1 MSSEAAMSVD
11 SASHARNAAR
21 VRREE
26 EELRKLM
33 AEARGETNEEP
44 SSDIQQEASEEA
56 PQEASREVE
65 ATEEPQEASK
75 AEQKEEPKLS
85 KEEESFKKR
94 YGDLRR
100 HMQEKEQE
108 YKLEL
113 EKIKAQLDK
122 SAKNELVLPK
132 SEEEIAAWAKKYPDV
147 AAIVEAIADKKASE
161 RSSDLDKRLKEIEE
175 LRVQA
180 KKDKAE
186 AELMSLHPDFAEIRS
201 ADEFHE
207 WAESQPKWVQ
217 DALYE
222 NVDDARS
229 VARVID
235 LYKADKGIVKQK
247 TTSSDKAAASS
258 VNAKTRNTPEA
269 DESKSYFRES
279 QVNKM
284 TTKEY
289 EKNADAIMDAI
300 RSGKFVYDVSG
311 KK

>member
-1 MSSEAAMSVD
+1 MSEAATAVD
-11 SASHARNAAR
+11 SASHLRNAAR
-21 VRREE
+21 VKKDEE
-26 EELRKLM
+26 DLRKLM
-33 AEARGETNEEP
+33 EEHLNGAQEPTSDVQQEATEEVTQEERVAKEDTNEEP
-44 SSDIQQEASEEA
+44 QE
-56 PQEASREVE
+56 SRK
-65 ATEEPQEASK
+65 EEPQ
-75 AEQKEEPKLS
+75 LS

-108 YKLEL
+108 YKLEI

-147 AAIVEAIADKKASE
+147 AAIVEAIADKKANE
-161 RSSDLDKRLKEIEE
+161 RATDLDKRLKEIEE
-175 LRVQA
+175 LRTQA

-186 AELMSLHPDFAEIRS
+186 AELMSLHPDFVEIRA

-235 LYKADKGIVKQK
+235 LYKADKGIAKQK
-247 TTSSDKAAASS
+247 STSADKAAASS

-284 TTKEY
+284 STKEY

-311 KK
+311 RK

>member
-11 SASHARNAAR
+11 SASHLRNAERAKR
-21 VRREE
+21 DE
-26 EELRKLM
+26 EELRKLIE
-33 AEARGETNEEP
+33 EARGGAQEST
-44 SSDIQQEASEEA
+44 SDIQQEATEKA
-56 PQEASREVE
+56 PQEASRE
-65 ATEEPQEASK
+65 ADTNEEPQESRE
-75 AEQKEEPKLS
+75 EQVTLS

-132 SEEEIAAWAKKYPDV
+132 SEDEIAAWAKKYPDV

-186 AELMSLHPDFAEIRS
+186 AELMSLHPDFVEIRG

-235 LYKADKGIVKQK
+235 LYKADKGIAKQK

-269 DESKSYFRES
+269 DDSKSYFRES

-284 TTKEY
+284 STKEY

-311 KK
+311 RK

>member
-1 MSSEAAMSVD
+1 
-11 SASHARNAAR
+11 
-21 VRREE
+21 
-26 EELRKLM
+26 M
-33 AEARGETNEEP
+33 AQARGETDEE
-44 SSDIQQEASEEA
+44 SASDIQQEATEEAPQEATEEA
-56 PQEASREVE
+56 PQEASRE
-65 ATEEPQEASK
+65 ADTNEEPKESNQE
-75 AEQKEEPKLS
+75 EVKLS

-132 SEEEIAAWAKKYPDV
+132 SEDEIAAWAKKYPDV

-180 KKDKAE
+180 KRDKAE
-186 AELMSLHPDFAEIRS
+186 AELMSLHPDFIEIRK
-201 ADEFHE
+201 ADEFHD
-207 WAESQPKWVQ
+207 WAEAQPKWVQ

-222 NVDDARS
+222 NVDDAKS

-235 LYKADKGIVKQK
+235 LYKADKGIAKQK

-284 TTKEY
+284 STKEY

-311 KK
+311 RK

>member
-1 MSSEAAMSVD
+1 
-11 SASHARNAAR
+11 
-21 VRREE
+21 
-26 EELRKLM
+26 
-33 AEARGETNEEP
+33 
-44 SSDIQQEASEEA
+44 
-56 PQEASREVE
+56 
-65 ATEEPQEASK
+65 
-75 AEQKEEPKLS
+75 
-85 KEEESFKKR
+85 
-94 YGDLRR
+94 
-100 HMQEKEQE
+100 
-108 YKLEL
+108 
-113 EKIKAQLDK
+113 
-122 SAKNELVLPK
+122 
-132 SEEEIAAWAKKYPDV
+132 
-147 AAIVEAIADKKASE
+147 
-161 RSSDLDKRLKEIEE
+161 LDKRLKEIEE

-186 AELMSLHPDFAEIRS
+186 AELMSLHPDFTEIRS
-201 ADEFHE
+201 DDAFHE

-235 LYKADKGIVKQK
+235 LYKADKGIAKQK

-269 DESKSYFRES
+269 DDSKSYFRES

-300 RSGKFVYDVSG
+300 RSGKFIYDVSG
-311 KK
+311 RK

>member
-1 MSSEAAMSVD
+1 MSSEAAISVD

-21 VRREE
+21 VQRDE

-33 AEARGETNEEP
+33 AEARGETDEE
-44 SSDIQQEASEEA
+44 STSDIQQETTEEA
-56 PQEASREVE
+56 PQEASREADTNE
-65 ATEEPQEASK
+65 KPQEGH
-75 AEQKEEPKLS
+75 KEESQLS
-85 KEEESFKKR
+85 REEESFKKR

-108 YKLEL
+108 FKVQIEQLKSQLER
-113 EKIKAQLDK
+113 
-122 SAKNELVLPK
+122 STKNELVLPK
-132 SEEEIAAWAKKYPDV
+132 SEDEIAAWAKKYPDV
-147 AAIVEAIADKKASE
+147 AGIVEAIADKKASE
-161 RSSDLDKRLKEIEE
+161 RSSDLDKRLKEIED

-180 KKDKAE
+180 KRDKAE
-186 AELMSLHPDFAEIRS
+186 AELMSLHPDFIEIRK
-201 ADEFHE
+201 ADEFHD
-207 WAESQPKWVQ
+207 WAEAQPKWVQ

-222 NVDDARS
+222 NVDDAKS

-235 LYKADKGIVKQK
+235 LYKADKGITNQK

-284 TTKEY
+284 STKEY

-311 KK
+311 RK

>member
-1 MSSEAAMSVD
+1 MTEALAATD

-21 VRREE
+21 VQREE
-26 EELRKLM
+26 AELRALM
-33 AEARGETNEEP
+33 EQHLDSEKAQEEDQEEATPVNRADKIDAIEAEA
-44 SSDIQQEASEEA
+44 
-56 PQEASREVE
+56 
-65 ATEEPQEASK
+65 
-75 AEQKEEPKLS
+75 KEDVTLS

-100 HMQEKEQE
+100 HMQDKEQE
-108 YKLEL
+108 YKVKFEQLQQ
-113 EKIKAQLDK
+113 QLDK
-122 SAKNELVLPK
+122 AAKNELVLPK
-132 SEEEIAAWAKKYPDV
+132 GEADIAAWAKKYPDV
-147 AAIVEAIADKKASE
+147 AAIVEAIADKKAAE
-161 RSSDLDKRLKEIEE
+161 RSTDLDNRLKEIEDM
-175 LRVQA
+175 RTQA

-186 AELMSLHPDFAEIRS
+186 AELMSLHPDFTQIRS
-201 ADEFHE
+201 DDAFHD

-222 NVDDARS
+222 NVDDAKS

-235 LYKADKGIVKQK
+235 LYKADMGITKQK

-258 VNAKTRNTPEA
+258 VNARTRNTPEA
-269 DESKSYFRES
+269 DDSKAFFRES

-284 TTKEY
+284 STKEY

-311 KK
+311 RK

>member
-1 MSSEAAMSVD
+1 MSSEAAVTVD
-11 SASHARNAAR
+11 SASHVRNAAR
-21 VRREE
+21 VKRDE

-33 AEARGETNEEP
+33 AEARGETDEE
-44 SSDIQQEASEEA
+44 SISDIQQEATTEA
-56 PQEASREVE
+56 PQESRVTKEDTNE
-65 ATEEPQEASK
+65 ESQESRKEEPQ
-75 AEQKEEPKLS
+75 LS

-180 KKDKAE
+180 KRDKAE
-186 AELMSLHPDFAEIRS
+186 AELMSLHPDFTEIRS
-201 ADEFHE
+201 DDAFHE
-207 WAESQPKWVQ
+207 WAEAQPKWVQ

-235 LYKADKGIVKQK
+235 LYKADKGISKQK

-269 DESKSYFRES
+269 DDSKSYFRES

-284 TTKEY
+284 STKEY
-289 EKNADAIMDAI
+289 QKNADAIMDAI

-311 KK
+311 RK

>member
-21 VRREE
+21 VQREE

-33 AEARGETNEEP
+33 AQARGETDEE
-44 SSDIQQEASEEA
+44 STSDIQQEATQEA
-56 PQEASREVE
+56 TQESRVTQEDTNDKPQESRE
-65 ATEEPQEASK
+65 A
-75 AEQKEEPKLS
+75 EEPKLS

-108 YKLEL
+108 YKLEI

-175 LRVQA
+175 LRIQA

-186 AELMSLHPDFAEIRS
+186 AELMSLHPDFEEIRS
-201 ADEFHE
+201 ADEFHD

-235 LYKADKGIVKQK
+235 LYKADKGIAKQK

-258 VNAKTRNTPEA
+258 VNARTRNTPEA
-269 DESKSYFRES
+269 DDSKAFFRES

-284 TTKEY
+284 STKEY

-300 RSGKFVYDVSG
+300 RSGKFIYDVSG
-311 KK
+311 RK

>member
-1 MSSEAAMSVD
+1 MSSEAAVTVD
-11 SASHARNAAR
+11 SASHVRNAAR
-21 VRREE
+21 VKRDE

-33 AEARGETNEEP
+33 AEARGETDEE
-44 SSDIQQEASEEA
+44 STSDIQQEATTEA
-56 PQEASREVE
+56 PQESRVTKEDTNE
-65 ATEEPQEASK
+65 ESQESRKEEPQ
-75 AEQKEEPKLS
+75 LS

-180 KKDKAE
+180 KRDKAE
-186 AELMSLHPDFAEIRS
+186 AELMSLHPDFTEIRS
-201 ADEFHE
+201 DDAFHE
-207 WAESQPKWVQ
+207 WAEAQPKWVQ

-235 LYKADKGIVKQK
+235 LYKADKGISKQK

-269 DESKSYFRES
+269 DDSKSYFRES

-284 TTKEY
+284 STKEY

-311 KK
+311 RK

>member
-1 MSSEAAMSVD
+1 MSSEAAMTVD
-11 SASHARNAAR
+11 SASHVRNAAR
-21 VRREE
+21 VKRDE

-33 AEARGETNEEP
+33 AEARGETDEE
-44 SSDIQQEASEEA
+44 STSDIQQEATEEA
-56 PQEASREVE
+56 PQESSVTKEDTNEKPKESRE
-65 ATEEPQEASK
+65 
-75 AEQKEEPKLS
+75 EEPKLS

-122 SAKNELVLPK
+122 STKNELVLPK
-132 SEEEIAAWAKKYPDV
+132 SEEEITAWAKQYPDV

-186 AELMSLHPDFAEIRS
+186 AELMSLHPDFTEIRE
-201 ADEFHE
+201 ADEFHD
-207 WAESQPKWVQ
+207 WAEAQPKWVQ

-222 NVDDARS
+222 NVDDAKS

-235 LYKADKGIVKQK
+235 LYKADKGITKQK

-284 TTKEY
+284 STREY

-311 KK
+311 RK

>member
-1 MSSEAAMSVD
+1 MSSEAAISVD

-21 VRREE
+21 VQRDE

-33 AEARGETNEEP
+33 AEARGETDEE
-44 SSDIQQEASEEA
+44 STSDIQQEATKEA
-56 PQEASREVE
+56 PQEASRE
-65 ATEEPQEASK
+65 ADTNEEPQESN
-75 AEQKEEPKLS
+75 KEEVKLS
-85 KEEESFKKR
+85 REEESFKKR

-100 HMQEKEQE
+100 HMQDKEQE
-108 YKLEL
+108 FKVEL
-113 EKIKAQLDK
+113 EKLKAQLDR
-122 SAKNELVLPK
+122 STKNELVLPK
-132 SEEEIAAWAKKYPDV
+132 SEDEIAAWAKKYPDV
-147 AAIVEAIADKKASE
+147 AGIVEAIADKKASE

-180 KKDKAE
+180 KRDKAE
-186 AELMSLHPDFAEIRS
+186 AELMSLHPDFIEIRK
-201 ADEFHE
+201 ADEFHD
-207 WAESQPKWVQ
+207 WAEAQPKWVQ

-222 NVDDARS
+222 NVDDAKS

-235 LYKADKGIVKQK
+235 LYKADKGIAKQK

-284 TTKEY
+284 STKEY

-311 KK
+311 RK

>member
-1 MSSEAAMSVD
+1 MSEAATAVD
-11 SASHARNAAR
+11 SASHLRNAAR
-21 VRREE
+21 VKKDEE
-26 EELRKLM
+26 DLRKLM
-33 AEARGETNEEP
+33 EEHLNGAQEP
-44 SSDIQQEASEEA
+44 TSGVQQEATEEA
-56 PQEASREVE
+56 PQEERVTKEDTNEESQESR
-65 ATEEPQEASK
+65 
-75 AEQKEEPKLS
+75 KEEPKLS

-108 YKLEL
+108 YKLEI

-175 LRVQA
+175 LRTQA

-186 AELMSLHPDFAEIRS
+186 AELMSLHPDFVEIRA

-235 LYKADKGIVKQK
+235 LYKADKGIAKQK
-247 TTSSDKAAASS
+247 STSSDKAAASS

-284 TTKEY
+284 STKEY

-311 KK
+311 RK

>member
-21 VRREE
+21 VKREE

-33 AEARGETNEEP
+33 AQARGETDEE
-44 SSDIQQEASEEA
+44 STSDIQQEASEEA
-56 PQEASREVE
+56 PQERRVTQEDTNEKPQESRK
-65 ATEEPQEASK
+65 EEPQ
-75 AEQKEEPKLS
+75 LS

-108 YKLEL
+108 FKVEL
-113 EKIKAQLDK
+113 EKLKSQLER
-122 SAKNELVLPK
+122 STKNELVLPK
-132 SEEEIAAWAKKYPDV
+132 SEDEIAAWTKKYPDV
-147 AAIVEAIADKKASE
+147 AGIVEAIADKKASE
-161 RSSDLDKRLKEIEE
+161 RSSDLDKRLKEIED

-186 AELMSLHPDFAEIRS
+186 AELMSLHPDFTEIRS
-201 ADEFHE
+201 DDAFHD
-207 WAESQPKWVQ
+207 WAEAQPKWVQ

-222 NVDDARS
+222 NVDDAKS

-235 LYKADKGIVKQK
+235 LYKADKGIAKQK
-247 TTSSDKAAASS
+247 STSSDKAAASS

-284 TTKEY
+284 STKEY

-311 KK
+311 RK

>member
-1 MSSEAAMSVD
+1 MSEAATAVD
-11 SASHARNAAR
+11 SASHLRNAAR
-21 VRREE
+21 VKKDEE
-26 EELRKLM
+26 DLRKLM
-33 AEARGETNEEP
+33 EEHLNGAQEP
-44 SSDIQQEASEEA
+44 TSDVQQEATEEA
-56 PQEASREVE
+56 PQEERVTKED
-65 ATEEPQEASK
+65 TNEEPQESR
-75 AEQKEEPKLS
+75 KEEPKLS

-108 YKLEL
+108 YKLEI

-147 AAIVEAIADKKASE
+147 AAIVEAIADKKANE
-161 RSSDLDKRLKEIEE
+161 RATDLDKRLKEIEE
-175 LRVQA
+175 LRTQA

-186 AELMSLHPDFAEIRS
+186 AELMSLHPDFVEIRA

-235 LYKADKGIVKQK
+235 LYKADKGIAKQK
-247 TTSSDKAAASS
+247 STSADKAAASS

-284 TTKEY
+284 STKEY

-311 KK
+311 RK

>member
-1 MSSEAAMSVD
+1 MSEVAQQAVD
-11 SASHARNAAR
+11 SASHLRNAAR
-21 VRREE
+21 VKRDE

-33 AEARGETNEEP
+33 AEARGETDEE
-44 SSDIQQEASEEA
+44 STSDIQQEATEEVT
-56 PQEASREVE
+56 QEERVTKED
-65 ATEEPQEASK
+65 TNEEPQESR
-75 AEQKEEPKLS
+75 KEEPQLT

-108 YKLEL
+108 FKVEL
-113 EKIKAQLDK
+113 EKLKSQLER
-122 SAKNELVLPK
+122 STKNELVLPK
-132 SEEEIAAWAKKYPDV
+132 SEDEIAAWAKKYPDV
-147 AAIVEAIADKKASE
+147 AGIVEAIADKKASE

-180 KKDKAE
+180 KRDKAE
-186 AELMSLHPDFAEIRS
+186 AELMSLHPDYAQIRS
-201 ADEFHE
+201 DDAFHS

-222 NVDDARS
+222 NVDDAKS
-229 VARVID
+229 VSRVID
-235 LYKADKGIVKQK
+235 LYKADNGISNQK

-284 TTKEY
+284 STKEY

-311 KK
+311 RK

>member
-1 MSSEAAMSVD
+1 MSEAATAVD
-11 SASHARNAAR
+11 SASQLRNAAR
-21 VRREE
+21 VKRDE
-26 EELRKLM
+26 EELRRLM
-33 AEARGETNEEP
+33 AEARGETDEEP
-44 SSDIQQEASEEA
+44 TSDIQQEASQEA
-56 PQEASREVE
+56 PQEERVTQED
-65 ATEEPQEASK
+65 TNEEPQESR
-75 AEQKEEPKLS
+75 KEEPKLS

-108 YKLEL
+108 YKLEI

-186 AELMSLHPDFAEIRS
+186 AELMSLHPDFVEIRG
-201 ADEFHE
+201 ADAFHE
-207 WAESQPKWVQ
+207 WAEAQPKWVQ

-235 LYKADKGIVKQK
+235 LYKADKGIAKQK

-269 DESKSYFRES
+269 DDSKSFFRES

-284 TTKEY
+284 STKEY

-300 RSGKFVYDVSG
+300 RSGKFIYDVSG
-311 KK
+311 RK